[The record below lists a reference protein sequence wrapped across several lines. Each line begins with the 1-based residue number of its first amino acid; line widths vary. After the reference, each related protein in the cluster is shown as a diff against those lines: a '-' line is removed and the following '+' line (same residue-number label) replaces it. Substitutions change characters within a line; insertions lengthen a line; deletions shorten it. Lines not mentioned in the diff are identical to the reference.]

1 MDGASPVARKE
12 ADVAVTVSAQAA
24 AHVQETDIPYSIAC
38 SVPSSPSGLHLGACA
53 SIVRMATEVSLD
65 THHHGATAEAPQLLS
80 QTGHPTLTI
89 STEEPWRDR
98 RFDHL
103 KTFSSGSRVERQVST
118 LHPPAEIE
126 VADSKISEEE
136 EEETGDGDGDG
147 DSENEVPSVDRYF
160 SALQG
165 RELETL
171 RATEV
176 STLPDGET
184 WPFLLR
190 FPVSAFGMCLGVSS
204 QAMLWKSLQSE
215 PSMAFLHVSPAVNQ
229 ALWWVSVA
237 LTAFV
242 SSVYLLK
249 AVFYFEV
256 VRREFCNPIRVNFF
270 FAPWVACL
278 FLVNGLPR
286 PVAAIHDSHVVWYV
300 LMTPILLLDLKIYG
314 QWMSG
319 GGRRLSKVANP
330 TSHLAIVGAL
340 LGALVGLHEAP
351 LFFFAVGL
359 AHYVVL
365 FVTLYQWLG
374 TNDVRLPKELHPVF
388 FLFVAVPSVASM
400 AWARLCGEFGFGAK
414 IPYFISLFLFVSLV
428 VRINLFFRGIRFSL
442 AWWAYTFPMTSVAIA
457 TTMYAS
463 SVNSL
468 VSRVLAI
475 GLAGIASVTVTGVLV
490 TTMYHA
496 FVRKDLFP
504 NDVSIAIMQ
513 RLNKPKHAVAQ
524 LARCIL

>member
-1 MDGASPVARKE
+1 MAAGMDGASPVARKE
-12 ADVAVTVSAQAA
+12 ADVAVMVSAQAAAHGDQA

-38 SVPSSPSGLHLGACA
+38 SVPLSPSGLHLGACT
-53 SIVRMATEVSLD
+53 SICSDGDAVRMAIN
-65 THHHGATAEAPQLLS
+65 LS
-80 QTGHPTLTI
+80 
-89 STEEPWRDR
+89 EEPWRDR

-103 KTFSSGSRVERQVST
+103 KTFSSGSCVERQLST

-126 VADSKISEEE
+126 VVADSKIISEEE
-136 EEETGDGDGDG
+136 EEEEEETDDGDG
-147 DSENEVPSVDRYF
+147 ENEVPSADRYF

-165 RELETL
+165 PELETL

-176 STLPDGET
+176 STLPDNET

-204 QAMLWKSLQSE
+204 QAMLWKSLETE
-215 PSMAFLHVSPAVNQ
+215 PSMAFLHVSPDVNQ

-237 LTAFV
+237 LTGFV
-242 SSVYLLK
+242 SAVYLLK
-249 AVFYFEV
+249 AVFYFEA

-278 FLVNGLPR
+278 FLVKGHPR

-314 QWMSG
+314 QWLSG

-330 TSHLAIVGAL
+330 TSHLAIVGNFVGAV

-359 AHYVVL
+359 AHYAVL
-365 FVTLYQWLG
+365 FVTLYQWLD

-400 AWARLCGEFGFGAK
+400 AWARLSGEFGFAAK
-414 IPYFISLFLFVSLV
+414 IPYFISLFLFMSLV
-428 VRINLFFRGIRFSL
+428 VRVNLFFRGVRFSL
-442 AWWAYTFPMTSVAIA
+442 AWWAYTFPMTSVAMA
-457 TTMYAS
+457 TTVYAS

-468 VSRVLAI
+468 VSRALAI
-475 GLAGIASVTVTGVLV
+475 GLAGIASVTVTGVLGA
-490 TTMYHA
+490 TMYHA

-504 NDVSIAIMQ
+504 NDVSIAISMQ
-513 RLNKPKHAVAQ
+513 RPNKPNHAVAQ
-524 LARCIL
+524 LARCIPLS